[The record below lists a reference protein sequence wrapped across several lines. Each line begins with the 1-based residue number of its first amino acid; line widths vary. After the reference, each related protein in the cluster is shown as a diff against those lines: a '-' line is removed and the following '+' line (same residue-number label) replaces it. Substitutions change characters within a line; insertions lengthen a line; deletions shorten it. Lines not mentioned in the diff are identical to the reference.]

1 MATPNQEATAA
12 EKLEAFRHEEYA
24 LMIRERQ
31 IGDKIDELETEKTRN
46 SDRIRILRGV
56 IEGAE
61 LQRQAMQ
68 PEVDTLRAQLK
79 EALEA
84 ALRGEVPELGKTTI
98 VKPPEITVSADTKPE
113 AVKAAVEAAPSTQQE
128 G

>member
-31 IGDKIDELETEKTRN
+31 IGDKVDELVTEKTRN

-68 PEVDTLRAQLK
+68 PEVDALRAQLK

>member
-31 IGDKIDELETEKTRN
+31 IGDKVDELVTEKTRN

>member
-31 IGDKIDELETEKTRN
+31 ISDKVDELVTEKTRN

-68 PEVDTLRAQLK
+68 PEVDALRAQLK